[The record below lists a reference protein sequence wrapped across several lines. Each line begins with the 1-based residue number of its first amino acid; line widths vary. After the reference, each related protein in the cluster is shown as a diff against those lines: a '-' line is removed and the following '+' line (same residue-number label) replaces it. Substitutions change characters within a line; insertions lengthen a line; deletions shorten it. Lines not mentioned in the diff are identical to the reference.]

1 MTLYEQQAANRRKT
15 WPIMS
20 AFLLVLLFI
29 PARFD
34 ISFVP
39 AARRMCASPTRS
51 VRQVNLKEGFWSA
64 RIAALKQMVFQGRT
78 A

>member
-1 MTLYEQQAANRRKT
+1 VTLYEQQAANRRKT

-34 ISFVP
+34 IVFAP

-51 VRQVNLKEGFWSA
+51 GHQVNLKEGFWSA
-64 RIAALKQMVFQGRT
+64 RIAALKRLVFHGRT